1 MRNPEVLPSG
11 RNLHGFDPFRIPS
24 AFAVRD
30 GAKQA
35 QKILQKHMDDG
46 NALPESSALVLW
58 GSDNL

>member
-24 AFAVRD
+24 AFAVKD

-35 QKILQKHMDDG
+35 QKILQKTLTGRTDPLRLG
-46 NALPESSALVLW
+46 YINA
-58 GSDNL
+58 N